1 MKNFLR
7 SLRYSWTYRTRL
19 VLSIVCA
26 VVVAILWS
34 LNLTAIYPV
43 LKVLTNDTTLQQ
55 WVDDRIDKS
64 QARMDELRQRLDVKR
79 QELGQHEK
87 RAART
92 PQDDEYELRLV
103 AGIARLESELNSVAR
118 QQYGYQQLKFYVIR
132 WLPNDRFLTLAWLI
146 GAVALAVAVK
156 GVFEFLHE
164 SLVGSVVH
172 RTLFDLRNRFFRNA
186 IRLDV
191 DQFNQQGT
199 HELMARFTNDMDQL
213 GNGIKTLYG
222 RVIAEPL
229 RAIGCVIVAC
239 WFCWQLTLVFLVLVP
254 VALVLL
260 TKVSR
265 SMKRASRRLLER
277 MSDIYKIL
285 QETFTGVRIVK
296 GFTRESHE
304 RRRFHAATREYYRRA
319 MRMVYIDAAT
329 SPVME
334 LFGILA
340 VMIALLVGAYLVM
353 EGKTH
358 IFGLRMTS
366 QPLDAE
372 GLLQLYALLAAI
384 ADPVRKLSSVYT
396 KLQSGAAA
404 ADRIFA
410 FMDRRPRVTTNP
422 HGQPLPPLSPSTLPP
437 STLSLPSPTI
447 TTQPEPSDAVA
458 PQQAPLVVTLPR
470 RRGRRIEFRDVC
482 FSYTPGHPVLHHV
495 SLTIEPGEV
504 VAFVGKNGCG
514 KSTLL
519 GMLPRFYDPDYGEV
533 RIDGVELRYT
543 NLRQLR
549 REVGLVTQQMILF
562 DDSIYNNIAYAK
574 RRATPEEVESA
585 ARKAHVHSFIQQ
597 LPNGYQTRVGEGAK
611 LLSGGQV
618 QRIALARAILRDPS
632 VLILDEFTSQIDAQ
646 SEAEIHHAMH
656 QFMRSRTTL
665 VITHRLNTLEIAD
678 RIVVMDAGRIVA
690 VGKLAELLDS
700 CEIYQRLHDAH
711 FQRRA
716 G

>member
-26 VVVAILWS
+26 VVVAVLWS

-55 WVDDRIDKS
+55 WVDECIEKS
-64 QARMDELRQRLDVKR
+64 QTRIAELRQRLDLKR
-79 QELGQHEK
+79 QELDYHQRK
-87 RAART
+87 VNVQRTAR
-92 PQDDEYELRLV
+92 DDEQELRLV
-103 AGIARLESELNSVAR
+103 AAITRLESELNSQAR
-118 QQYGYQQLKFYVIR
+118 QQYGYQQLKYYVIR
-132 WLPNDRFLTLAWLI
+132 WLPNDRFLTLAWLM
-146 GAVALAVAVK
+146 GLVTLAVAVK
-156 GVFEFLHE
+156 GVFEFFHE
-164 SLVGSVVH
+164 SLVGSIVH

-186 IRLDV
+186 IHLDV

-254 VALVLL
+254 VALVVL

-285 QETFTGVRIVK
+285 QETFSGVRIVK

-334 LFGILA
+334 LFGIVA
-340 VMIALLVGAYLVM
+340 VLVALLIGAYLVM

-358 IFGLRMTS
+358 LFGLRMTS

-410 FMDRRPRVTTNP
+410 FMDRRPLVTTNP
-422 HGQPLPPLSPSTLPP
+422 DGQLLPPLPSAPPP
-437 STLSLPSPTI
+437 SAAPHE
-447 TTQPEPSDAVA
+447 QPELAEASQSPASAGVVA
-458 PQQAPLVVTLPR
+458 LPR
-470 RRGRRIEFRDVC
+470 RHGRRIEFREVC
-482 FSYTPGHPVLHHV
+482 FSYTPGRPVLHQV

-533 RIDGVELRYT
+533 CIDGIDLRYA
-543 NLRQLR
+543 NLRCLR

-562 DDSIYNNIAYAK
+562 DDTIYNNIAYAK
-574 RRATPEEVESA
+574 RRATPDEVESA
-585 ARKAHVHSFIQQ
+585 ARRAHVHSFIQQ
-597 LPNGYQTRVGEGAK
+597 LPDGYQTRVGEGAK

-632 VLILDEFTSQIDAQ
+632 VLILDEFTSQIDAE
-646 SEAEIHHAMH
+646 SEADIHSAMH
-656 QFMRSRTTL
+656 QFMRTRTTL

-690 VGKLAELLDS
+690 VGNLAELLNT
-700 CEIYQRLHDAH
+700 CEVYQRLHDAH